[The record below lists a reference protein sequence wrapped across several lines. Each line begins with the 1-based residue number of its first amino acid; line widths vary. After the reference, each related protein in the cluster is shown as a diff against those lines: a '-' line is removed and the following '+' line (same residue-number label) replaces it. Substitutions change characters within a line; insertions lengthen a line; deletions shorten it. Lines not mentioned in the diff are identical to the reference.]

1 MTKHSDFYVAIF
13 HFCTNVFRAILGK
26 KREFSTISFQQKISA
41 FEKSRNWGK
50 KKTGPK
56 ERNVKE
62 NMKDLSHLLMSS
74 YKPKVGPQG

>member
-1 MTKHSDFYVAIF
+1 VWQIF
-13 HFCTNVFRAILGK
+13 IFAQMFLEQYLEK
-26 KREFSTISFQQKISA
+26 KEFSSISFQQKIST
-41 FEKSRNWGK
+41 FEKSRNWEK

>member
-1 MTKHSDFYVAIF
+1 MWQFFIF
-13 HFCTNVFRAILGK
+13 AQMFLEQYLEK
-26 KREFSTISFQQKISA
+26 KEFSNISFQQKIST

-56 ERNVKE
+56 ERNEKE